1 MSGMRNLADQGR
13 FKHVQITTV
22 VHAWNIGELDAL
34 FKLFA
39 AEPIDSWRLTA
50 IEPMGRALEHPELM
64 LSPDD
69 YRRMFAFIREKR
81 RQGWPVHYGCCHYLG
96 LDFER
101 EVRDAY
107 FICSA
112 GIYTASIMANG
123 DIGTCLDIERRPE
136 TVFGNVLTDDVAE
149 VWKRGFEIFRAP
161 DGLAG
166 RAKMCAGCPD
176 RRFCRGDSAHS
187 FDYEHGCPRV
197 CMRRDLPGFESV
209 AAG

>member
-123 DIGTCLDIERRPE
+123 DIGACLDIERRPE
-136 TVFGNVLTDDVAE
+136 TVQGNVRRDRLHDVWE
-149 VWKRGFEIFRAP
+149 NRFELFRH
-161 DGLAG
+161 DLCELNEEC
-166 RAKMCAGCPD
+166 RACEHA
-176 RRFCRGDSAHS
+176 RFCRGDAHPS
-187 FDYEHGCPRV
+187 WDYDRNRPMV
-197 CMRRDLPGFESV
+197 CLKGTLF
-209 AAG
+209 